1 MGLLGTVML
10 LGCLHAAAEATAETR
25 LPAQAAALQG
35 YGEVQ
40 RMQAPQ
46 PDICADA
53 VLDYK

>member
-10 LGCLHAAAEATAETR
+10 LWGMHATAEATAETR

-53 VLDYK
+53 VLN